1 MQSARTWWGV
11 GHGFKLPATSRSG
24 APHFCRA
31 RLPSHGGLSPA
42 PSSPPA
48 AHLSLRQFP
57 GFGAL
62 APRLRSLSPPP
73 NRTSL
78 GRVGCTADLG
88 ASSGG
93 VTPAPVLSSTLT
105 RAGTGQAWPGSEGP
119 GKPPPRLPHLCCP
132 HLPSPGSPPPAGRRP
147 QEGARLIA
155 QDKRFQLITQTNER
169 EDPAGQRA
177 LCPPHFLRTAC
188 AFARG
193 RPRRYQPQR
202 APTARRARALCGHCI
217 PRNPRASCQPPRKQ
231 TSSPAF
237 GADAGPEGFASSRGR

>member
-1 MQSARTWWGV
+1 MKMQSARTWWGG

-31 RLPSHGGLSPA
+31 CPPSHGGLSPA

-132 HLPSPGSPPPAGRRP
+132 HLPSPGSPP
-147 QEGARLIA
+147 
-155 QDKRFQLITQTNER
+155 
-169 EDPAGQRA
+169 
-177 LCPPHFLRTAC
+177 
-188 AFARG
+188 
-193 RPRRYQPQR
+193 
-202 APTARRARALCGHCI
+202 
-217 PRNPRASCQPPRKQ
+217 
-231 TSSPAF
+231 
-237 GADAGPEGFASSRGR
+237 SSRPASPGGRTPNCPGQAVPAHYAD

>member
-1 MQSARTWWGV
+1 MQSARTWWWGGARLQAPGNFQV
-11 GHGFKLPATSRSG
+11 RGTALLQSASPQPRWPQPCPLVPASSSSLSATISWIRCPCAQTAVPKPSPKQNVPWASWMHRRSG
-24 APHFCRA
+24 GELRRGDPGPGAQLHSHPGRHRPGLAWLRGAWEAAP
-31 RLPSHGGLSPA
+31 PDSHTCVVPTSPA
-42 PSSPPA
+42 LA
-48 AHLSLRQFP
+48 A
-57 GFGAL
+57 
-62 APRLRSLSPPP
+62 
-73 NRTSL
+73 
-78 GRVGCTADLG
+78 
-88 ASSGG
+88 
-93 VTPAPVLSSTLT
+93 
-105 RAGTGQAWPGSEGP
+105 
-119 GKPPPRLPHLCCP
+119 
-132 HLPSPGSPPPAGRRP
+132 PPPAGRRP

-217 PRNPRASCQPPRKQ
+217 PRNPRASSQPPRKQ

-237 GADAGPEGFASSRGR
+237 GTDAGPEGFASS

>member
-1 MQSARTWWGV
+1 MG

-88 ASSGG
+88 GELRRG
-93 VTPAPVLSSTLT
+93 DP
-105 RAGTGQAWPGSEGP
+105 GP
-119 GKPPPRLPHLCCP
+119 GAQLHSHPGRHRPGLAWLRGAWEAAPPDSHTCVVPT
-132 HLPSPGSPPPAGRRP
+132 SPALAAPPPAGRRP

-202 APTARRARALCGHCI
+202 APTARRARAPCGHCI
-217 PRNPRASCQPPRKQ
+217 PRNPRASSQPPRKQ
-231 TSSPAF
+231 MSSPAF
-237 GADAGPEGFASSRGR
+237 GTDAGPEGFASSRGR